1 VPGASVGRAGGVVT
15 GADEHGHYLRE
26 LLGVDYTDAQ
36 LQVATHPLAPQL
48 VVAGAG
54 SGKTAVMAAR
64 VVHAVAHFGVPAGRV
79 LGLTFTTKAAGEL
92 AERVRRSLARLGRR
106 ADSQADAEALADEL
120 PTVSTY
126 HAYAAALV
134 RDHALRIGREPVT
147 TLLTEAMQWQ
157 LALRVARSATGP
169 FGHLDWTTAHVAR
182 LVLALSGEMAEHL
195 VEADAVR
202 DFDRKVVDAIEGLPK
217 TVKDVALI
225 ASRARARDEL
235 LTLVAAYDELKARLD
250 LIDYGDQVALAARI
264 AERAPVVGAI
274 ERARFGLVV
283 LDEYQDTG
291 VAQRTLLAQLFGAA
305 HPVTAVG
312 DPHQAIYG
320 WRGASVGNLLR
331 FGEHFPQADGGRLAP
346 MPLMTSFRCG
356 GRILAAANAIAGPL
370 RREGGRR
377 PALAVPAL
385 TAATGRDDAGVVV
398 VARVETDRQEAELVA
413 DRIAAA
419 LAGGTAARD
428 VAVLARRRADFPRLH
443 HALVA
448 RDVPVEVVGLGGL
461 LEMPEVADVV
471 AVLSLLVDAT
481 DNPSAVRV
489 LTGPRWRIGVRD
501 LAALGRR
508 AAHLATWA
516 ARGDD
521 ETGSPRGLDHSL
533 RAATAAVDPVEVV
546 SIIDAVESPGDLAR
560 YSAEAIARFAALT
573 DELRRLRGLL
583 SQPLVELVTEVV
595 RTIGLDVEIEAETE
609 RVAVARMANLAAFA
623 DHAARYSGLEGE
635 TDLRAFLGY
644 LAAAADADNGLDA
657 GSVSD
662 ADTVKLMTV
671 HKAKGLEWDV
681 VAVPGLVC
689 DVFPSKQRRTP
700 WTRGAQ
706 VLPFDCR
713 GDAADL
719 PVLRGYAK
727 ADLDAFDDECRR
739 DDADEERRLAYVAFT
754 RARSLLLATGY
765 CWAATRAARCDPSP
779 YLAELRALGDPAVV
793 VDCWCDDPADDAT
806 NPLDRREAGDVTWP
820 APMDPTQTA
829 RRERAVALV
838 ASAGD
843 IADIDVDELPDADAD
858 LARVWAEE
866 SELLLGEARRLRA
879 NVHEV
884 ELPRRLTASQV
895 VALAEDPDAFA
906 QSLARP
912 MPRPPQP
919 QARRGSRF
927 HAWVEQLYAAAP
939 LLEPDDLPGS
949 GDDDIS
955 DVELAELQR
964 RFLDGG
970 WAERRPVA
978 VEQPFE
984 LLVGGRLVRGRID
997 AVYPV
1002 LDAAGAVVGY
1012 EVIDYKTGVVPA
1024 DFAAASLQLS
1034 VYRLAWADLAGC
1046 DPTTVT
1052 AGFLYVRTGVVK
1064 APDRLLSRDEL
1075 AALLTD

>member
-1 VPGASVGRAGGVVT
+1 MTGRADVGTDARGV
-15 GADEHGHYLRE
+15 YLRE
-26 LLGVDYTDAQ
+26 LLDVDYTDTQ
-36 LQVATHPLAPQL
+36 LAVATHPLAPQL

-64 VVHAVAHFGVPAGRV
+64 VVHAVAHFGVDPGRV

-92 AERVRRSLARLGRR
+92 AERVRRSLVRLARRTGG
-106 ADSQADAEALADEL
+106 EVVADEL

-169 FGHLDWTTAHVAR
+169 FAHLDWTTAHVAR
-182 LVLALSGEMAEHL
+182 LVLQLSGEMSEHL

-202 DFDRKVVDAIEGLPK
+202 DFDRKVIDAIDGLPK
-217 TVKDVALI
+217 KVKDVALV
-225 ASRARARDEL
+225 AERARGRDEL

-274 ERARFGLVV
+274 ERGRFGLVV

-291 VAQRTLLAQLFGAA
+291 VAQRLLLSRLYGGA

-331 FGEHFPQADGGRLAP
+331 FGEHFPPADGSRLIP

-356 GRILAAANAIAGPL
+356 GRILAAANAIATPL

-385 TAATGRDDAGVVV
+385 AAATGREESGEVV
-398 VARVETDRQEAELVA
+398 VARVETDRHEAELIA
-413 DRIAAA
+413 DRLAA
-419 LAGGTAARD
+419 LLAAGTPAREM
-428 VAVLARRRADFPRLH
+428 AVLARRRADFPRLH
-443 HALVA
+443 QALVA

-461 LEMPEVADVV
+461 VEMPEVADVV

-481 DNPSAVRV
+481 DNPAAVR
-489 LTGPRWRIGVRD
+489 LLAGPRWRIGVRD

-508 AAHLATWA
+508 AARLATWA
-516 ARGDD
+516 ARSDD
-521 ETGSPRGLDHSL
+521 EPATERGLDQSL
-533 RAATAAVDPVEVV
+533 RAATASVDPVEVV
-546 SIIDAVESPGDLAR
+546 SLVDAVESPGDLDR
-560 YSAEAIARFAALT
+560 YSPEAVARFAAFT

-595 RTIGLDVEIEAETE
+595 RTIGLDVEIEAEVE

-681 VAVPGLVC
+681 VAVPGLVT

-727 ADLDAFDDECRR
+727 ADVDAFDDECKR

-754 RARSLLLATGY
+754 RARTVLLATGY
-765 CWAATRAARCDPSP
+765 CWAATRATRCHPSP
-779 YLAELRALGDPAVV
+779 YLDELRALGEPAVTI
-793 VDCWCDDPADDAT
+793 DGWCDEPDDDAT
-806 NPLDRREAGDVTWP
+806 NPLDRREAGDIAWP
-820 APMDPTQTA
+820 APADPAQTE
-829 RRERAVALV
+829 RRRRAVALV
-838 ASAGD
+838 AAAATGAGMPGVDALAGD
-843 IADIDVDELPDADAD
+843 ETALTA
-858 LARVWAEE
+858 VWAEE
-866 SELLLGEARRLRA
+866 SELLLDEARRLRA
-879 NVHEV
+879 TVRDV

-895 VALAEDPDAFA
+895 VALAEDPQAFA

-912 MPRPPQP
+912 MPRPPAP

-949 GDDDIS
+949 GDDDLS
-955 DVELAELQR
+955 DVDLADLQR
-964 RFLDGG
+964 RFLDSG
-970 WAERRPVA
+970 WADRRPVA
-978 VEQPFE
+978 VEQAFE
-984 LLVGGRLVRGRID
+984 LLAGGRLVRGRID

-1002 LDAAGAVVGY
+1002 LDAAGTVSGYQVV
-1012 EVIDYKTGVVPA
+1012 DYKTGVVPA

-1046 DPTTVT
+1046 DPATVT
-1052 AGFLYVRTGVVK
+1052 AGFLYVRTGELK

-1075 AALLTD
+1075 AALFDPR

>member
-1 VPGASVGRAGGVVT
+1 VT
-15 GADEHGHYLRE
+15 GTDDRGLYLRE
-26 LLGVDYTDAQ
+26 LLDVDYTDEQ
-36 LQVATHPLAPQL
+36 LRVATHPLAPQL

-64 VVHAVAHFGVPAGRV
+64 VVHAVAHFGVAPGRV

-92 AERVRRSLARLGRR
+92 AERVRRSLGRLARRR
-106 ADSQADAEALADEL
+106 PVDVAVDVVADEL

-169 FGHLDWTTAHVAR
+169 FEHLDWTTAHVAR
-182 LVLALSGEMAEHL
+182 LVLQLSGEMAEHL
-195 VEADAVR
+195 VDADAVR
-202 DFDRKVVDAIEGLPK
+202 DFDGKVVDAIEGLPK
-217 TVKDVALI
+217 VVKDVALI
-225 ASRARARDEL
+225 AERARGRDEL
-235 LTLVAAYDELKARLD
+235 LALIAAYDDLKSRLD

-264 AERAPVVGAI
+264 AERAPVVGAF
-274 ERARFGLVV
+274 ERSRFGLVV

-291 VAQRTLLAQLFGAA
+291 VAQRLLLSKLYGGG

-331 FGEHFPQADGGRLAP
+331 FGEHFPPADGGRLSA

-356 GRILAAANAIAGPL
+356 ARILTAANTIAAAL

-377 PALAVPAL
+377 PALDVPSL
-385 TAATGRDDAGVVV
+385 AAAPGRDDTGEVV
-398 VARVETDRQEAELVA
+398 VARVETDRQEAALVA
-413 DRIAAA
+413 DRLAA
-419 LAGGTAARD
+419 LLAAGTRPREI
-428 VAVLARRRADFPRLH
+428 AVLARRRADFPRLH
-443 HALVA
+443 QALVA

-481 DNPSAVRV
+481 DNPAAIRL

-521 ETGSPRGLDHSL
+521 EPARARGLDHNL

-546 SIIDAVESPGDLAR
+546 SIVDAVESPGDLDR
-560 YSAEAIARFAALT
+560 YAPEAVARFAAFT
-573 DELRRLRGLL
+573 DELRRLRALL

-595 RTIGLDVEIEAETE
+595 RTIGLDVEIEAEVE

-681 VAVPGLVC
+681 VAVPGLVA

-700 WTRGAQ
+700 WTRGAH

-727 ADLDAFDDECRR
+727 ADVDAFDDECRR

-754 RARSLLLATGY
+754 RARKVLLATGY
-765 CWAATRAARCDPSP
+765 CWAATRASRCDPSP
-779 YLAELRALGDPAVV
+779 YLVELRQLGEPAVT
-793 VDCWCDDPADDAT
+793 VDCWCDEPPADAT
-806 NPLDRREAGDVTWP
+806 NPLDRREAGDVAWP
-820 APMDPTQTA
+820 VPLDPEQTE
-829 RRERAVALV
+829 RRRAALALV
-838 ASAGD
+838 AAAGESAP
-843 IADIDVDELPDADAD
+843 VDLGRLPASEAE

-866 SELLLGEARRLRA
+866 SALLLDEARRLRA
-879 NVHEV
+879 TVREV

-895 VALAEDPDAFA
+895 VAMAEDPAAFA
-906 QSLARP
+906 QALARP

-955 DVELAELQR
+955 DADLAELQR
-964 RFLDGG
+964 RFLDSG

-978 VEQPFE
+978 VEQAFE

-1002 LDAAGAVVGY
+1002 LDARGAVVGY
-1012 EVIDYKTGVVPA
+1012 DVVDYKTGVVPA

-1046 DPTTVT
+1046 DPERVT
-1052 AGFLYVRTGVVK
+1052 AAFLYVRTGELK
-1064 APDRLLSRDEL
+1064 APERLLARDEL
-1075 AALLTD
+1075 AALMED

>member
-1 VPGASVGRAGGVVT
+1 MT
-15 GADEHGHYLRE
+15 GTDERGHYLRE
-26 LLGVDYTDAQ
+26 LLGVDYTNEQ
-36 LQVATHPLAPQL
+36 LRVATHPLGPQL

-64 VVHAVAHFGVPAGRV
+64 VVHAVAHFGVAPDRV

-92 AERVRRSLARLGRR
+92 AERVRRSLSRLARRHNHDG
-106 ADSQADAEALADEL
+106 AADEL

-157 LALRVARSATGP
+157 LALRAARSAAGP
-169 FGHLDWTTAHVAR
+169 FEHLDWTTAHVAR
-182 LVLALSGEMAEHL
+182 LLLQLSAEMAEHL
-195 VEADAVR
+195 VEPDAVR
-202 DFDRKVVDAIEGLPK
+202 DFDRKVVEAIDGLP
-217 TVKDVALI
+217 TVVKDVALI
-225 ASRARARDEL
+225 AERARGRDQL
-235 LTLVAAYDELKARLD
+235 LTLVAAYAGLKSGLD

-264 AERAPVVGAI
+264 AERSRVVGAI
-274 ERARFGLVV
+274 ERSRFALVV

-291 VAQRTLLAQLFGAA
+291 VAQRLLLSRLYAGGHA
-305 HPVTAVG
+305 VTAVG

-331 FGEHFPQADGGRLAP
+331 FGEHFPVGAGGELTA

-356 GRILAAANAIAGPL
+356 GRILAAANAIAAPL
-370 RREGGRR
+370 RRPGGRR
-377 PALAVPAL
+377 PALDVPPL
-385 TAATGRDDAGVVV
+385 AAAPGREEAGDVL
-398 VARVETDRQEAELVA
+398 VARVETDQQEAALVA
-413 DRIAAA
+413 DR
-419 LAGGTAARD
+419 LACFLADGTPAREM
-428 VAVLARRRADFPRLH
+428 AVLARRRADFARLH
-443 HALVA
+443 RALVA

-471 AVLSLLVDAT
+471 ATLSLLVDAT
-481 DNPSAVRV
+481 DNPAAVRL

-508 AAHLATWA
+508 AARLATWSGRDA
-516 ARGDD
+516 DEARA
-521 ETGSPRGLDHSL
+521 ERGLDGNL

-546 SIIDAVESPGDLAR
+546 SIVDAVESPGDLDR
-560 YSAEAIARFAALT
+560 YSAEAVARFAAFT

-583 SQPLVELVTEVV
+583 SQPLVELVAEVV
-595 RTIGLDVEIEAETE
+595 RTIGLDVEIEAEVE

-681 VAVPGLVC
+681 VAVPGLVA

-700 WTRGAQ
+700 WTRGAH

-713 GDAADL
+713 GDAVDL

-754 RARSLLLATGY
+754 RARRVLLATGY
-765 CWAATRAARCDPSP
+765 CWAATRASRCEPSP
-779 YLAELRALGDPAVV
+779 YLAELRALGEPAVAV
-793 VDCWCDDPADDAT
+793 AGWCDDPAPDAT
-806 NPLDRREAGDVTWP
+806 NPLDRREAGDVAWP
-820 APMDPTQTA
+820 VPADPEQT
-829 RRERAVALV
+829 RRRRHAVALV
-838 ASAGD
+838 AAAAGSVVGEEGLD
-843 IADIDVDELPDADAD
+843 PDDA
-858 LARVWAEE
+858 ARAQVWAEE
-866 SELLLGEARRLRA
+866 SALLLDEARRLRA
-879 NVHEV
+879 TVREV

-912 MPRPPQP
+912 MPRRPQP
-919 QARRGSRF
+919 QARRGSR
-927 HAWVEQLYAAAP
+927 V
-939 LLEPDDLPGS
+939 
-949 GDDDIS
+949 
-955 DVELAELQR
+955 
-964 RFLDGG
+964 
-970 WAERRPVA
+970 
-978 VEQPFE
+978 
-984 LLVGGRLVRGRID
+984 
-997 AVYPV
+997 
-1002 LDAAGAVVGY
+1002 
-1012 EVIDYKTGVVPA
+1012 
-1024 DFAAASLQLS
+1024 
-1034 VYRLAWADLAGC
+1034 
-1046 DPTTVT
+1046 
-1052 AGFLYVRTGVVK
+1052 
-1064 APDRLLSRDEL
+1064 
-1075 AALLTD
+1075 

>member
-1 VPGASVGRAGGVVT
+1 MT
-15 GADEHGHYLRE
+15 GTDARGHYLRE

-64 VVHAVAHFGVPAGRV
+64 VVHAVAHFSVPAGRV

-106 ADSQADAEALADEL
+106 TDSDALTDEL

-169 FGHLDWTTAHVAR
+169 FEHLDWTTAHVAR
-182 LVLALSGEMAEHL
+182 LLLALSGEMAEHL
-195 VEADAVR
+195 VDADAVR
-202 DFDRKVVDAIEGLPK
+202 DFDRKVVDAIEALPK
-217 TVKDVALI
+217 PVKDVALI
-225 ASRARARDEL
+225 SSRARGRDEL

-250 LIDYGDQVALAARI
+250 LIDYGDQVALAARV
-264 AERAPVVGAI
+264 AEHAPVVGVI

-291 VAQRTLLAQLFGAA
+291 VAQRMLLARLYGGA

-331 FGEHFPQADGGRLAP
+331 FGEHFPPGDGGRLTP

-377 PALAVPAL
+377 PMLAVPAL
-385 TAATGRDDAGVVV
+385 TAAAGRDDAGEVV
-398 VARVETDRQEAELVA
+398 VARVETDREEAELIA
-413 DRIAAA
+413 DRLAAV
-419 LAGGTAARD
+419 LAAGTAARD

-481 DNPSAVRV
+481 DNPSAIRV
-489 LTGPRWRIGVRD
+489 LTGPRWRVGVRD

-516 ARGDD
+516 SRRDD
-521 ETGSPRGLDHSL
+521 EPDAPRGLDHSL
-533 RAATAAVDPVEVV
+533 RAATAATDPVEVV
-546 SIIDAVESPGDLAR
+546 SIVDAVESPGDLAR
-560 YSAEAIARFAALT
+560 YSPEAVARFAALT

-609 RVAVARMANLAAFA
+609 RVAVARMANLAAFT

-681 VAVPGLVC
+681 VAVPALVT

-719 PVLRGYAK
+719 PVLRGLTK
-727 ADLDAFDDECRR
+727 ADVDAFDDECRR

-754 RARSLLLATGY
+754 RARTMLLATGY
-765 CWAATRAARCDPSP
+765 CWAATRATRCDPSP
-779 YLAELRALGDPAVV
+779 YLDELRALGSPVV
-793 VDCWCDDPADDAT
+793 TVDCWCDEPAADAT
-806 NPLDRREAGDVTWP
+806 NPLDRRAGGDVAWPVPPDPAQTLRRQRAASLVAEAGSLAGIDLDALP
-820 APMDPTQTA
+820 A
-829 RRERAVALV
+829 
-838 ASAGD
+838 
-843 IADIDVDELPDADAD
+843 DEAA

-866 SELLLGEARRLRA
+866 SELLVDEARRLRA
-879 NVHEV
+879 TVREV

-895 VALAEDPDAFA
+895 VALAEDPAAFA
-906 QSLARP
+906 QALARP
-912 MPRPPQP
+912 MPRPPHP

-939 LLEPDDLPGS
+939 LLDADDLPGS

-955 DVELAELQR
+955 DAELADLQR
-964 RFLDGG
+964 RFLDSG

-978 VEQPFE
+978 VEQAFE
-984 LLVGGRLVRGRID
+984 LLAGGRLIRGRID

-1002 LDAAGAVVGY
+1002 LGAAGAVIGY
-1012 EVIDYKTGVVPA
+1012 EVVDYKTGAVPA

-1046 DPTTVT
+1046 DPATVT
-1052 AGFLYVRTGVVK
+1052 AGFLYVRTGVLK

-1075 AALLTD
+1075 AAVLLG

>member
-1 VPGASVGRAGGVVT
+1 MT
-15 GADEHGHYLRE
+15 GTDDRGHYLRE
-26 LLGVDYTDAQ
+26 LLDVDYTDEQ
-36 LQVATHPLAPQL
+36 LRVATHPLAPQL

-64 VVHAVAHFGVPAGRV
+64 VVHAVAHYGLPPGRV

-92 AERVRRSLARLGRR
+92 ADRVRRSLARLARR
-106 ADSQADAEALADEL
+106 AGRPVPADAGGFEDPADEL

-169 FGHLDWTTAHVAR
+169 FAHLDWTTAHVAR
-182 LVLALSGEMAEHL
+182 LLLALSGEMAEHL
-195 VEADAVR
+195 VDADAVR
-202 DFDRKVVDAIEGLPK
+202 DFDRKVIDAIDGLPK
-217 TVKDVALI
+217 AVKDVALV
-225 ASRARARDEL
+225 AERARGRDEL

-264 AERAPVVGAI
+264 AERSAVVGAI
-274 ERARFGLVV
+274 ERSRFGLVV

-291 VAQRTLLAQLFGAA
+291 VAQRLLLSRLYGGA

-331 FGEHFPQADGGRLAP
+331 FGEHFPAAEGNRLTA

-356 GRILAAANAIAGPL
+356 ARILAAANAIADPL
-370 RREGGRR
+370 RRDGGRR
-377 PALAVPAL
+377 PSLDVPSL
-385 TAATGRDDAGVVV
+385 SAAPGRDDGGAVV
-398 VARVETDRQEAELVA
+398 VARVETDRDEAGLVA
-413 DRIAAA
+413 DR
-419 LAGGTAARD
+419 LAGQLAAGTPAREI
-428 VAVLARRRADFPRLH
+428 AVLARRRADFPRLH
-443 HALVA
+443 QALVA

-481 DNPSAVRV
+481 DNPSAVRL
-489 LTGPRWRIGVRD
+489 LTGPRWRIGPRD

-508 AAHLATWA
+508 AARLATWSG
-516 ARGDD
+516 RDD
-521 ETGSPRGLDHSL
+521 EADRARGLDHNL

-546 SIIDAVESPGDLAR
+546 SLVDAVESPGDLDR
-560 YSAEAIARFAALT
+560 YSPEAVARFAAFT

-583 SQPLVELVTEVV
+583 SQPLVELVSEVV
-595 RTIGLDVEIEAETE
+595 RTIGLDVEIEAEVE

-681 VAVPGLVC
+681 VAVPGLVA

-700 WTRGAQ
+700 WTRGAH

-727 ADLDAFDDECRR
+727 ADVDAFDDECRR

-754 RARSLLLATGY
+754 RARKLLLATGY
-765 CWAATRAARCDPSP
+765 CWAATRASRCEPSP
-779 YLAELRALGDPAVV
+779 FLDELRALGEPAAT
-793 VDCWCDDPADDAT
+793 VDCWCDDPAPEAT
-806 NPLDRREAGDVTWP
+806 NPLDRREAGDVAWP
-820 APMDPTQTA
+820 VPLDPAQTE
-829 RRERAVALV
+829 RRRRAVALV
-838 ASAGD
+838 AAAGD
-843 IADIDVDELPDADAD
+843 DVVDLDALPVAEAA
-858 LARVWAEE
+858 LAATWAEE
-866 SELLLGEARRLRA
+866 SALLLDEARRLRST
-879 NVHEV
+879 VRDV

-895 VALAEDPDAFA
+895 VALAEDPAAFA

-955 DVELAELQR
+955 DAELAALQR
-964 RFLDGG
+964 RFLDSG

-978 VEQPFE
+978 VEQAFE

-1002 LDAAGAVVGY
+1002 LGGAG
-1012 EVIDYKTGVVPA
+1012 EVIGYQVVDYKTGVVPA

-1034 VYRLAWADLAGC
+1034 VYRLAWADLSGC
-1046 DPTTVT
+1046 DPETVS
-1052 AGFLYVRTGVVK
+1052 AGFLYVRTGTLK
-1064 APDRLLSRDEL
+1064 APDRLLDRDEL
-1075 AALLTD
+1075 AALLVE

>member
-1 VPGASVGRAGGVVT
+1 VT
-15 GADEHGHYLRE
+15 GTDERGHYLRE
-26 LLGVDYTDAQ
+26 LLDVDYTDAQ
-36 LQVATHPLAPQL
+36 LRVATHPLGPQL

-64 VVHAVAHFGVPAGRV
+64 VVHAVAHFAVPPGRI

-92 AERVRRSLARLGRR
+92 ADRVRRSLTRLRR
-106 ADSQADAEALADEL
+106 RTGTEVLTDEL

-157 LALRVARSATGP
+157 LAVRVARSAAGP
-169 FGHLDWTTAHVAR
+169 FEHLDWTTAHVAR
-182 LVLALSGEMAEHL
+182 LLLQLSGEMAEHL

-202 DFDRKVVDAIEGLPK
+202 DFDRKVVDAIVGLPK
-217 TVKDVALI
+217 AVKDVALI
-225 ASRARARDEL
+225 ADRAGGRDEL
-235 LTLVAAYDELKARLD
+235 LTLVAAYDDLKARLD
-250 LIDYGDQVALAARI
+250 LIDYGDQVELAARI

-274 ERARFGLVV
+274 ERSRFGLVV

-291 VAQRTLLAQLFGAA
+291 VAQRLLLSRLYGAG

-320 WRGASVGNLLR
+320 WRGASVGSLLC
-331 FGEHFPQADGGRLAP
+331 FGEHFPPAAGGRLTA

-356 GRILAAANAIAGPL
+356 GRILAAANAIAGSL
-370 RREGGRR
+370 RRDGGRR
-377 PALAVPAL
+377 PMLEVPEL
-385 TAATGRDDAGVVV
+385 TAALGREGAGEVV

-413 DRIAAA
+413 DRLAA
-419 LAGGTAARD
+419 LLADGTPAREM
-428 VAVLARRRADFPRLH
+428 AVLARRRADFPRLH
-443 HALVA
+443 QALVA

-481 DNPSAVRV
+481 DNPAAVRL

-508 AAHLATWA
+508 AARLAMA
-516 ARGDD
+516 VARPGDD
-521 ETGSPRGLDHSL
+521 EPARERGLDQSL

-546 SIIDAVESPGDLAR
+546 SLVDAIESPGDLDR
-560 YSAEAIARFAALT
+560 YSAEAVARFAAFT

-595 RTIGLDVEIEAETE
+595 RTIGLDVEIEAEAE

-644 LAAAADADNGLDA
+644 LVAAADADNGLDA

-681 VAVPGLVC
+681 VAVPGLVT

-727 ADLDAFDDECRR
+727 ADVDAFDDECRR

-754 RARSLLLATGY
+754 RARTVLLATGY
-765 CWAATRAARCDPSP
+765 CWAATRASRCDPSP
-779 YLAELRALGDPAVV
+779 YLAELRALGEPIVT
-793 VDCWCDDPADDAT
+793 VDCWCDDPTPDAA
-806 NPLDRREAGDVTWP
+806 NPLDRREAGDVAWP
-820 APMDPTQTA
+820 VPLDPEQTQR
-829 RRERAVALV
+829 RREAVALV
-838 ASAGD
+838 AAASAGEV
-843 IADIDVDELPDADAD
+843 APVDVDALPAAEAEV
-858 LARVWAEE
+858 ARVWAEE
-866 SELLLGEARRLRA
+866 SQLLLDEARRLRTG
-879 NVHEV
+879 VREV

-895 VALAEDPDAFA
+895 VALAEDPAALA

-927 HAWVEQLYAAAP
+927 HAWVERLYAAAP

-955 DVELAELQR
+955 DADLADLQR
-964 RFLDGG
+964 RFLDSG

-978 VEQPFE
+978 VEQAFE

-1002 LDAAGAVVGY
+1002 FDTTGAAIGY
-1012 EVIDYKTGVVPA
+1012 EVVDYKTGAVPP

-1046 DPTTVT
+1046 DPAAVT
-1052 AGFLYVRTGVVK
+1052 AGFLYVRTGMLK
-1064 APDRLLSRDEL
+1064 APERLLSRAEL
-1075 AALLTD
+1075 AALLVE

>member
-1 VPGASVGRAGGVVT
+1 MT
-15 GADEHGHYLRE
+15 GTDAQGHYLRE
-26 LLGVDYTDAQ
+26 LLGVDYTDEQ
-36 LQVATHPLAPQL
+36 LRVATHPLGPQL

-64 VVHAVAHFGVPAGRV
+64 VVHAVAHFGLPPDRV
-79 LGLTFTTKAAGEL
+79 LGLTFTTKAAAEL
-92 AERVRRSLARLGRR
+92 AERVRRSLARLARR
-106 ADSQADAEALADEL
+106 SDRDRDGVGDGGVSDEL

-157 LALRVARSATGP
+157 LALRAARSAVGP
-169 FGHLDWTTAHVAR
+169 FEHLDWTTAHVAR
-182 LVLALSGEMAEHL
+182 LLLQLSAEMAEHL
-195 VEADAVR
+195 VEPDAVR
-202 DFDRKVVDAIEGLPK
+202 DFDAKVIDAIEGLPK
-217 TVKDVALI
+217 PVKDVLLI
-225 ASRARARDEL
+225 AERARGRGEL
-235 LTLVAAYDELKARLD
+235 LTLVAAYAELKAGLD

-264 AERAPVVGAI
+264 ADRSPVVGVI
-274 ERARFGLVV
+274 ERTRFGLVV

-291 VAQRTLLAQLFGAA
+291 VAQRLLLARLYGGGHA
-305 HPVTAVG
+305 VTAVG

-331 FGEHFPQADGGRLAP
+331 FGEHFPPPAGAGAEP
-346 MPLMTSFRCG
+346 VTAMPLMTSFRCG
-356 GRILAAANAIAGPL
+356 ARILAAANAIAAPL
-370 RREGGRR
+370 RRPGGRR
-377 PALAVPAL
+377 PALDVPAL
-385 TAATGRDDAGVVV
+385 AAAPGRDDTGEVV
-398 VARVETDRQEAELVA
+398 VARVETDQQEAALVA
-413 DRIAAA
+413 DRLAAA
-419 LAGGTAARD
+419 LEAGTPAREM
-428 VAVLARRRADFPRLH
+428 AVLARRRADFPRLH
-443 HALVA
+443 QALVA

-481 DNPSAVRV
+481 DNPAAVRL

-508 AAHLATWA
+508 AARLATWA
-516 ARGDD
+516 GREAEDSDG
-521 ETGSPRGLDHSL
+521 GRGLDHNL

-546 SIIDAVESPGDLAR
+546 SLVDAVESPGDLDR
-560 YSAEAIARFAALT
+560 YSAEAVARFAAFT

-583 SQPLVELVTEVV
+583 SQPLVELVAEVV
-595 RTIGLDVEIEAETE
+595 RTIGLDVEIEAEVE

-681 VAVPGLVC
+681 VAVPGLVA

-700 WTRGAQ
+700 WTRGAH

-739 DDADEERRLAYVAFT
+739 DDAEEERRLAYVAFT
-754 RARSLLLATGY
+754 RARRVLLATGY
-765 CWAATRAARCDPSP
+765 CWAATRASRCDPSP
-779 YLAELRALGDPAVV
+779 YLTDLRALGEPAVTV
-793 VDCWCDDPADDAT
+793 ASWCDEPAPEAT
-806 NPLDRREAGDVTWP
+806 NPLDRREAGDVAWP
-820 APMDPTQTA
+820 AATDPEQTQ
-829 RRERAVALV
+829 RRRRAVALV
-838 ASAGD
+838 RDADPRAAG
-843 IADIDVDELPDADAD
+843 AVDIDGLDPDDA
-858 LARVWAEE
+858 ARAQVWAEE
-866 SELLLGEARRLRA
+866 SALLLEEATRLRA
-879 NVHEV
+879 TVREV

-912 MPRPPQP
+912 MPRRPQP

-955 DVELAELQR
+955 DDDLAALQQ
-964 RFLDGG
+964 RFLDSG

-978 VEQPFE
+978 VEQAFE

-1002 LDAAGAVVGY
+1002 LDADGATVGY
-1012 EVIDYKTGVVPA
+1012 DVVDYKTGVLPP
-1024 DFAAASLQLS
+1024 DFEAASLQLS

-1046 DPTTVT
+1046 DPAAVS
-1052 AGFLYVRTGVVK
+1052 AAFLYVRTGELK
-1064 APDRLLSRDEL
+1064 APERLLSRDEL
-1075 AALLTD
+1075 ADVLAP

>member
-1 VPGASVGRAGGVVT
+1 MT
-15 GADEHGHYLRE
+15 GTDPRGHYLRE
-26 LLGVDYTDAQ
+26 LLDIDYTDEQ
-36 LQVATHPLAPQL
+36 LRVATHPLAPQL

-64 VVHAVAHFGVPAGRV
+64 VVHAVAHFAVPPGRV

-106 ADSQADAEALADEL
+106 TDPDDLGDEL

-157 LALRVARSATGP
+157 LALRVARSAEGP
-169 FGHLDWTTAHVAR
+169 FEHLDWTTAHVAR

-195 VEADAVR
+195 VDADAVR
-202 DFDRKVVDAIEGLPK
+202 DFDRKVVDAIDGLPK
-217 TVKDVALI
+217 AVKDVSLI

-235 LTLVAAYDELKARLD
+235 LSLVAAYAELKSRLD

-264 AERAPVVGAI
+264 ADRAPVVSAI

-291 VAQRTLLAQLFGAA
+291 VAQRLLLSRLYGGG

-331 FGEHFPQADGGRLAP
+331 FAEHFPPADGERLAA

-370 RREGGRR
+370 RRGGGRR
-377 PALAVPAL
+377 PSLDVPSL
-385 TAATGRDDAGVVV
+385 AATTGREEDGVVV
-398 VARVETDRQEAELVA
+398 VARVETDRAEAELVA
-413 DRIAAA
+413 DRLAAA
-419 LAGGTAARD
+419 LAAGTPAREI
-428 VAVLARRRADFPRLH
+428 AVLARRRADFPRLH

-481 DNPSAVRV
+481 DNPAAVRL

-508 AAHLATWA
+508 AARLAA
-516 ARGDD
+516 AVSRADD
-521 ETGSPRGLDHSL
+521 DPSGARGLDAAL

-546 SIIDAVESPGDLAR
+546 SLVDAVESPGDLDR
-560 YSAEAIARFAALT
+560 YSPEAVARFAAFT

-595 RTIGLDVEIEAETE
+595 RTIGLDVEIEAEVE

-671 HKAKGLEWDV
+671 HKAKGLEWDA

-727 ADLDAFDDECRR
+727 ADVDAFDDECRR

-754 RARSLLLATGY
+754 RARNTLLATGY
-765 CWAATRAARCDPSP
+765 CWAATRASRCDPSP
-779 YLAELRALGDPAVV
+779 YLDELRALGAPGVT
-793 VDCWCDDPADDAT
+793 VDCWCDEPDADAT
-806 NPLDRREAGDVTWP
+806 NPLDRREAGDVAWP
-820 APMDPTQTA
+820 VPPDPAQVA
-829 RRERAVALV
+829 RRREAAALV
-838 ASAGD
+838 AAASAGD
-843 IADIDVDELPDADAD
+843 LAAPDLTALSSDEAE
-858 LARVWAEE
+858 LAAVWAEE
-866 SELLLGEARRLRA
+866 SRLLLDEARRLR
-879 NVHEV
+879 VTVRDV

-895 VALAEDPDAFA
+895 VALAEDPAALA
-906 QSLARP
+906 QSLVRP

-955 DVELAELQR
+955 DADLADLQR
-964 RFLDGG
+964 RFLDSG

-978 VEQPFE
+978 VEQAFE

-1002 LDAAGAVVGY
+1002 LDRSGAVVGY
-1012 EVIDYKTGVVPA
+1012 QVVDYKTGVLPP

-1046 DPTTVT
+1046 DPETVT
-1052 AGFLYVRTGVVK
+1052 AGFLYVRTGELK

-1075 AALLTD
+1075 AALL

>member
-1 VPGASVGRAGGVVT
+1 MTDAAGL
-15 GADEHGHYLRE
+15 YLRE
-26 LLGVDYTDAQ
+26 LLGVDYTDEQ
-36 LQVATHPLAPQL
+36 LRVATHPLGPQL

-64 VVHAVAHFGVPAGRV
+64 VVHAVAHFGLPPDRV

-92 AERVRRSLARLGRR
+92 AERVRRSLARLARR
-106 ADSQADAEALADEL
+106 TAHSGEGTDGVGDEL

-157 LALRVARSATGP
+157 LALRAARSARGP
-169 FGHLDWTTAHVAR
+169 FEHLDWTTAHVAR
-182 LVLALSGEMAEHL
+182 LLLQLSAEMAEHL
-195 VEADAVR
+195 VEPDAVR
-202 DFDRKVVDAIEGLPK
+202 DFDRKVIDAIEGLPK
-217 TVKDVALI
+217 AVKDVLLI
-225 ASRARARDEL
+225 AERARGRDEL
-235 LTLVAAYDELKARLD
+235 LTLVAAYADLKSGLD

-264 AERAPVVGAI
+264 AERSPVVGAF
-274 ERARFGLVV
+274 ERSRFGLVV

-291 VAQRTLLAQLFGAA
+291 VAQRLLLSKLYGGGHA
-305 HPVTAVG
+305 VTAVG

-331 FGEHFPQADGGRLAP
+331 FGEHFPVAAGDEPVAA

-356 GRILAAANAIAGPL
+356 ARILAAANTIAAPL
-370 RREGGRR
+370 RRSGGRR
-377 PALAVPAL
+377 PALDVPAL
-385 TAATGRDDAGVVV
+385 TAAPGRDDTGEVV
-398 VARVETDRQEAELVA
+398 VARVETDQQEAALVA
-413 DRIAAA
+413 DRLAAA
-419 LAGGTAARD
+419 LAAGTPAREM
-428 VAVLARRRADFPRLH
+428 AVLARRRADFPRLH
-443 HALVA
+443 QALVA

-471 AVLSLLVDAT
+471 ATLSVLVDAT
-481 DNPSAVRV
+481 DNPATVRL

-508 AAHLATWA
+508 AARLATWA
-516 ARGDD
+516 GREAE
-521 ETGSPRGLDHSL
+521 ETADGRGLDHNL

-546 SIIDAVESPGDLAR
+546 SLVDAVESPGDLDR
-560 YSAEAIARFAALT
+560 YSAEAVARFAAFT

-583 SQPLVELVTEVV
+583 SQPLVELVAEVV
-595 RTIGLDVEIEAETE
+595 RTIGLDVEIEAEVE

-681 VAVPGLVC
+681 VAVPGLVA

-700 WTRGAQ
+700 WTRGAH

-727 ADLDAFDDECRR
+727 ADLDAFDAECRR

-754 RARSLLLATGY
+754 RARRVLLATGY
-765 CWAATRAARCDPSP
+765 CWAATRASRCDPSP
-779 YLAELRALGDPAVV
+779 YLTELQSLGEPAVTV
-793 VDCWCDDPADDAT
+793 ASWCDEPEPEAT
-806 NPLDRREAGDVTWP
+806 NPLDRREAGDVAWP
-820 APMDPTQTA
+820 AAVDPEQTD
-829 RRERAVALV
+829 RRRRAVALV
-838 ASAGD
+838 ENAAAVDLSVLG
-843 IADIDVDELPDADAD
+843 ADDAA
-858 LARVWAEE
+858 AAQVWAEE
-866 SELLLGEARRLRA
+866 SALLLEEAARLRA
-879 NVHEV
+879 SVREV

-912 MPRPPQP
+912 MPRRPQP

-955 DVELAELQR
+955 DADLAALQQ
-964 RFLDGG
+964 RFLDSG

-978 VEQPFE
+978 VEQAFE

-1002 LDAAGAVVGY
+1002 LDSGGATVGY
-1012 EVIDYKTGVVPA
+1012 EVVDYKTGVLPP

-1046 DPTTVT
+1046 DPATVS
-1052 AGFLYVRTGVVK
+1052 AAFLYIRTGTLK
-1064 APDRLLSRDEL
+1064 APDRLLTRDEL
-1075 AALLTD
+1075 ANVLAEVGPD